1 MSKMKAVYG
10 EDKGSYTAKL
20 RTKSMIL
27 TIWFIFLTI
36 VCLLPMY
43 ILIIN
48 ATRSS
53 TDIANGISFIPG
65 TNLFKNIKKLSRA
78 EREQLIKSLQ
88 REMRAAAK
96 LLEFEH
102 AAYLRDKIKKLRG
115 EK

>member
-1 MSKMKAVYG
+1 MYADHKSPAMEAAIK
-10 EDKGSYTAKL
+10 ETAHRREVQMAYNKEHGIVP
-20 RTKSMIL
+20 K
-27 TIWFIFLTI
+27 TI
-36 VCLLPMY
+36 VKEVSD
-43 ILIIN
+43 IIEI
-48 ATRSS
+48 S
-53 TDIANGISFIPG
+53 THTDDE
-65 TNLFKNIKKLSRA
+65 FKNIKKLSRA